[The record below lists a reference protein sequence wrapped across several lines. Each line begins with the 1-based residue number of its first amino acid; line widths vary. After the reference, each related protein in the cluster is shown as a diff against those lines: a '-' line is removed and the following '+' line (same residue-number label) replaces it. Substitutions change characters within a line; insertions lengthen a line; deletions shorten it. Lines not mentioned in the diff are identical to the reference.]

1 MVWSLQNGCAVAGR
15 DRARKGRCDQDCKSK
30 RGRKPEPFVQVQ
42 HSRHSSV
49 ALLQK
54 RATARPGHRHGEQKR
69 FAWPYR
75 RARVISPGW
84 QACRLHWVRSPQ
96 PTRLPLQF
104 QFCAWRGSNAQPTA
118 PKRIGLK
125 SHRRLSEV
133 LIKFALDYVIRR
145 FNASSAG
152 LKKLQGR
159 VFAETPLSAIPRSN
173 SRREA
178 APILARLFSYCW
190 IIE

>member
-42 HSRHSSV
+42 HSRHSTV

-84 QACRLHWVRSPQ
+84 QACRLHWVR
-96 PTRLPLQF
+96 
-104 QFCAWRGSNAQPTA
+104 
-118 PKRIGLK
+118 
-125 SHRRLSEV
+125 
-133 LIKFALDYVIRR
+133 FAAADAV
-145 FNASSAG
+145 A
-152 LKKLQGR
+152 
-159 VFAETPLSAIPRSN
+159 SAISILR
-173 SRREA
+173 
-178 APILARLFSYCW
+178 LARLERATYGP
-190 IIE
+190 